1 MKKIVGIW
9 PHNRGL
15 KAEIEGLFPDDANVV
30 PAIPGGPGP
39 VVAVRELPPF
49 ACDALLVTDRS
60 ALYTAVAVAL
70 RLGVKLVPMREQLSD
85 MLGGDVKEVGA
96 P

>member
-9 PHNRGL
+9 PHSRQL
-15 KAEIEGLFPDDANVV
+15 KDEIEALEPNARVV

-49 ACDALLVTDRS
+49 ACDALLVTDRA
-60 ALYTAVAVAL
+60 ALAAAVQVVVDPGL
-70 RLGVKLVPMREQLSD
+70 RLVPMREALST
-85 MLGGDVKEVGA
+85 MYGAEIKEVM